1 METDEKQIRKLV
13 STWIEASAAGDTQ
26 AVLSLMTDD
35 VVFLTPGR
43 APMRKADF
51 VAASASHVPVDKAPR
66 LSAESSIQ
74 EILVV
79 GDFAFMWTKLK
90 VIATPQDGAAPI
102 VREGNTLSVL
112 RKENGRWL
120 LARDAN
126 MLAKVG

>member
-35 VVFLTPGR
+35 IVFLTPGR

-51 VAASASHVPVDKAPR
+51 VAASASHVPVDNAPT
-66 LSAESSIQ
+66 LSAESLIQ
-74 EILVV
+74 EIQVV
-79 GDFAFMWTKLK
+79 GDFAFMWTKLR

-102 VREGNTLSVL
+102 VREGDTLSVL